1 MTHYLLNAPQSGGA
15 GDTYVP
21 LGRLDALQDPR
32 LVRVGQYEQ
41 SGSGRHDAAKVL
53 GPYVASLLARRR
65 QRRRVAILLHD
76 AGSVDKL
83 AQTLLEMIR
92 GGLADQPVD
101 VTVFCETAEPLDR
114 GFVSGLP
121 CAVTEIASLADPA
134 EDRRLRTALVD
145 GGFEHLMLFE
155 SSGMYNGE
163 DVPWLISHLLGGR
176 LDAVWGS
183 RRLSVRDI
191 EESYRLKYRQRAL
204 MGSVS
209 RVGSHAL
216 SLAYLLLLRAVRV
229 RHLVWRAGRAV
240 ADALR
245 VAGAA
250 GPQAGQPVPA
260 VWTAASQGRDVRSAG
275 ALLLALAG
283 AGPAHHVCRRGV
295 GRRHDCVAA
304 IRPGVGRRAGGQARA
319 RRFGAAGGLA

>member
-1 MTHYLLNAPQSGGA
+1 MPATPTCRWGA
-15 GDTYVP
+15 STRCRTRGWSAWGST
-21 LGRLDALQDPR
+21 
-32 LVRVGQYEQ
+32 EQ
-41 SGSGRHDAAKVL
+41 PGSGRHDAAKVL
-53 GPYVASLLARRR
+53 GPYVASLLARRH

-92 GGLADQPVD
+92 GGLSDQPVD

-121 CAVTEIASLADPA
+121 CTVTEVASLDDPA
-134 EDRRLRTALVD
+134 EDRRLRAALVE
-145 GGFEHLMLFE
+145 GGFEHLLLFE

-191 EESYRLKYRQRAL
+191 EESYRLKYRQHAV

-209 RVGSHAL
+209 RVGSHVL
-216 SLAYLLLLRAVRV
+216 SLAYLLLYGRYVSDTLSGARVVR
-229 RHLVWRAGRAV
+229 L
-240 ADALR
+240 ADAL
-245 VAGAA
+245 AGAGGS
-250 GPQAGQPVPA
+250 GPQAGQSVPA
-260 VWTAASQGRDVRSAG
+260 VRAPAPQGRDVRSAG
-275 ALLLALAG
+275 SLLLAVAG
-283 AGPAHHVCRRGV
+283 AGPAHHVCRRGE
-295 GRRHDCVAA
+295 GRWHDRVAP
-304 IRPGVGRRAGGQARA
+304 IRPRIRSTRRRPGTSPPI
-319 RRFGAAGGLA
+319 RRRR